1 MSKKTIPA
9 PLRCRAVLFD
19 ATDLVPALSGLERL
33 IVPAIIH
40 AVVGHDAV
48 LLWAIDNRGQ
58 TLTAVGGG
66 LPLANFGELSPGV
79 PALGCWCYQAHSDA
93 QIAVGP
99 AAPLDIDRLVEP
111 GSTAYVPSQMPPKR
125 RARTEPESDEPT
137 FVP

>member
-1 MSKKTIPA
+1 MLKTIPA

-19 ATDLVPALSGLERL
+19 ATDLVPDHGGLDRV

-40 AVVGHDAV
+40 AVVGHDLV
-48 LLWAIDNRGQ
+48 LLWAVDNRGQ

-66 LPLANFGELSPGV
+66 LPSANFGELSPGV

-93 QIAVGP
+93 QITIEP
-99 AAPLDIDRLVEP
+99 APTLDIDRLVEP
-111 GSTAYVPSQMPPKR
+111 GSTAYVPSQMPPRR
-125 RARTEPESDEPT
+125 RAQTETDEGEPT